1 MYIFQEL
8 DKWAYD
14 IEITFKKKYFASPR
28 TRKQY
33 VTICAIRDRLYDRY
47 LKRVEK
53 FNKVNDK
60 VRMNPTFKN
69 CTERLTSVPP
79 PPPGTRLIKDGTI
92 TKNNIN

>member
-33 VTICAIRDRLYDRY
+33 VTICAIRDKFYDKY
-47 LKRVEK
+47 LKKVEK
-53 FNKVNDK
+53 FNNIHSNVT
-60 VRMNPTFKN
+60 MNHTSKD

-79 PPPGTRLIKDGTI
+79 PPPPGTRLIKEGTI
-92 TKNNIN
+92 PKY